1 MSDTA
6 STNNT
11 VHQITLGGKRFNK
24 SVDGERIGAID
35 SPVNVI
41 IVNAAKLA
49 RTYYKDE
56 YDPRSPSAPTCW
68 SPDTQVPSVDV
79 PTDQIQSARC
89 MDCPQNIKGSSG
101 GGGRAC
107 RFSQR
112 LAILLEGQMDTV
124 YQIRIPA
131 TSIFG
136 NAKDGNMGMQA
147 YAKYLHKH
155 KTPSIA
161 VVTQM
166 RFDDRIDSPK
176 LFFKAVRALEE
187 QELQIALKQKS
198 SHAAS
203 IAALQTV
210 AIPKEDAINKSP
222 FTAVDGFEYNKG
234 ED

>member
-1 MSDTA
+1 MSDMALTK
-6 STNNT
+6 STMN
-11 VHQITLGGKRFNK
+11 QITLGGKRFSRSIN
-24 SVDGERIGAID
+24 GEGIGAVD
-35 SPVNVI
+35 SPMNVI

-56 YDPRSPSAPTCW
+56 YDPKSPSAPTCW

-89 MDCPQNIKGSSG
+89 MDCPQNIKGSSD

-107 RFSQR
+107 RYSQR
-112 LAILLEGQMDTV
+112 LAILLDGQMDTI

-166 RFDDRIDSPK
+166 RFDDRTDSPK
-176 LFFKAVRALEE
+176 LLFKAVRALEE

>member
-6 STNNT
+6 FANDT
-11 VHQITLGGKRFNK
+11 VNQITLGGKRFNK
-24 SVDGERIGAID
+24 SVNGEFIGAID

-89 MDCPQNIKGSSG
+89 MDCPQNIKGSSD

-107 RFSQR
+107 RYSQR
-112 LAILLEGQMDTV
+112 LAILLDGQMDTI

-147 YAKYLHKH
+147 YAKYLHNH
-155 KTPSIA
+155 KTQSIA
-161 VVTQM
+161 VMTQM
-166 RFDDRIDSPK
+166 RFDDSIDSPK
-176 LFFKAVRALEE
+176 LFFKAIRALKE

-210 AIPKEDAINKSP
+210 VLPKEDAINKSP

-234 ED
+234 EN

>member
-1 MSDTA
+1 MSNMA
-6 STNNT
+6 SISNT
-11 VHQITLGGKRFNK
+11 VHQITLGGKRFSK
-24 SVDGERIGAID
+24 SVDGERIGAVD
-35 SPVNVI
+35 SPMNVI

-56 YDPRSPSAPTCW
+56 YDPNSPSAPTCW
-68 SPDTQVPSVDV
+68 SPDTQTPSLDV
-79 PTDQIQSARC
+79 PTDQKQSARC
-89 MDCPQNIKGSSG
+89 MDCPQNIKGSGQGES
-101 GGGRAC
+101 RAC

-112 LAILLEGQMDTV
+112 LAILLEGQMDTI

-136 NAKDGNMGMQA
+136 KAKDGDMGMQA

-155 KTPSIA
+155 RTPSIA

-166 RFDDRIDSPK
+166 RFDDRTDSPK

-210 AIPKEDAINKSP
+210 AIPREDAINKSP